1 MSRRQQTG
9 GRAGWLIRISDDDGK
24 HNQGCAGEQESPDVI
39 FGLLDELENV
49 FWATGTGIGAVERLC
64 VEVKLVYEGLDGEV
78 VAEEEETGG
87 DSDNCEDSCEE
98 PPVVAREEQA
108 FFQEIEERW
117 GGALPGCHGWM
128 LELAS

>member
-1 MSRRQQTG
+1 MADPMMTESTTKAALVSKRARMS
-9 GRAGWLIRISDDDGK
+9 S
-24 HNQGCAGEQESPDVI
+24 